1 MTKETQKQKEKRW
14 IREGKARDRFEDK
27 VKKTTSLSKKFHD
40 AAYPDGATVGKNG
53 LTRRQLEK
61 FVKDGH
67 AYRVEKF
74 NGKLKRVLYMIR
86 YNGG

>member
-14 IREGKARDRFEDK
+14 IREGRARDRFDNE
-27 VKKTTSLSKKFHD
+27 VKKSDLLSKKFHD
-40 AAYPDGATVGKNG
+40 IAHPDGAFVGKNG

-61 FVKDGH
+61 FVENGH

-74 NGKLKRVLYMIR
+74 NGKCKRVLYMIR